1 MLLLLGFLHEAG
13 AASYGSFPAPDGS
26 LTYTDVQDSS
36 GRLDTPVA
44 TVGGLDFPDM
54 SVSDACGPC
63 PGDFSNTTESLNL
76 ALDASPGF
84 GFDRIVIT
92 QGGQLNASAAGTDG
106 AIAAVLSSVFIDIFE
121 IDGAPIDK
129 ISASAPMFFRPCG
142 RPGGDADRG
151 LRVRRQRRQPRHAR
165 RSRVAGRNRDRPCG
179 HPRDER
185 GAGVGHAR
193 WNRLLDV
200 PVVVLRRGRER
211 SRERRGCCWSH
222 RASFRRRG
230 PPC

>member
-1 MLLLLGFLHEAG
+1 
-13 AASYGSFPAPDGS
+13 
-26 LTYTDVQDSS
+26 
-36 GRLDTPVA
+36 VA

-92 QGGQLNASAAGTDG
+92 QGGQLNASAPGTDG
-106 AIAAVLSSVFIDIFE
+106 AIATVLSSVFIDIFE

-129 ISASAPMFFRPCG
+129 ISASAPMLFRPADDPEATPTEG
-142 RPGGDADRG
+142 FVFDASGDNPDTPGDLAWWGEIVIDLA
-151 LRVRRQRRQPRHAR
+151 
-165 RSRVAGRNRDRPCG
+165 G

-200 PVVVLRRGRER
+200 SVVVCDGAGQVEGETGMLLVTPSVVPETGTALLTALGLAALAV
-211 SRERRGCCWSH
+211 RERRLGY
-222 RASFRRRG
+222 
-230 PPC
+230 